1 MQDTGASLLAS
12 LLNRVRAG
20 RWITVLL
27 TSLTCLLLSACH
39 KAQRQAPANRTTEPV
54 LSASPNPVPTGDL
67 DQPLGST
74 RITWNTGSQMI
85 GDLYVKVNRSPEVF
99 LARGP
104 TGIFDVKWIQFDSLY
119 EFRLYA
125 KKRSR
130 LLARVEITR
139 DD

>member
-1 MQDTGASLLAS
+1 MQDTGANLLAS
-12 LLNRVRAG
+12 LLNRARAG
-20 RWITVLL
+20 RPITILL
-27 TSLTCLLLSACH
+27 SLTCLLLSACD
-39 KAQRQAPANRTTEPV
+39 KAQRQAAANRTKPV
-54 LSASPNPVPTGDL
+54 LSASPNPVPTGDF

-74 RITWNTGSQMI
+74 RITWNTGSQMT

-104 TGIFDVKWIQFDSLY
+104 TGSFDVKWIQFDSLY

-125 KKRSR
+125 KKHSR
-130 LLARVEITR
+130 LLARVEVTR